1 MARCETKRGKPRL
14 VFVSRRL
21 PKTGHPAAFATL
33 DHMVEDDEV
42 VYAPSL
48 CFTEVKGQ
56 RSLVFKGL
64 VQQLYSQ
71 FFVDC
76 GATHSFVSLDFARA
90 NHLTVEPV
98 EQTSATLADGN
109 GVSIHGVLKSLDAKF
124 GAFRAKQ
131 DFLVVDI
138 PQYDAVLGM
147 DFLVRHNPLLSFQ
160 KRTMTFAF
168 DTRWGHRTV
177 TLQAVASDPCSHHEL
192 HSDTFELCSFD
203 ALSKT
208 IRRDMSDMHMS
219 KAGPSVYIRLR
230 IYTAH
235 TYIYRMPRFRP
246 YNAVYSS
253 TPSIRIY
260 EIATYGNIRQ
270 AQGKVAPPHVQA
282 SSRRAVSIHR

>member
-1 MARCETKRGKPRL
+1 

-21 PKTGHPAAFATL
+21 PKTGHPAAFAPL

-48 CFTEVKGQ
+48 CFTEVK
-56 RSLVFKGL
+56 VFKGL

-90 NHLTVEPV
+90 NHLTFEPV

-109 GVSIHGVLKSLDAKF
+109 GVSIHGVLKSLDVKF

-147 DFLVRHNPLLSFQ
+147 DFLVRHNPHLSF
-160 KRTMTFAF
+160 
-168 DTRWGHRTV
+168 
-177 TLQAVASDPCSHHEL
+177 
-192 HSDTFELCSFD
+192 
-203 ALSKT
+203 
-208 IRRDMSDMHMS
+208 
-219 KAGPSVYIRLR
+219 
-230 IYTAH
+230 
-235 TYIYRMPRFRP
+235 
-246 YNAVYSS
+246 
-253 TPSIRIY
+253 
-260 EIATYGNIRQ
+260 
-270 AQGKVAPPHVQA
+270 
-282 SSRRAVSIHR
+282 